1 MSSALVR
8 QALAF
13 VDPEENIGKGK
24 KRRANP
30 SRHQST
36 GQVSSHPYKQKS
48 KKQKQQQV
56 DKSKEQITE
65 ENIQKL
71 LKLSTPTANKEVAQ
85 KIVERAVKGK
95 PLIEQIKEKVDDGK
109 SILFPNEPFH
119 KFEESYFCS

>member
-36 GQVSSHPYKQKS
+36 GQVSSHPYKRKS
-48 KKQKQQQV
+48 KKQKQSS
-56 DKSKEQITE
+56 DKSNKQITE
-65 ENIQKL
+65 ENIKKL
-71 LKLSTPTANKEVAQ
+71 LQLSTPTANKEVAQ

-95 PLIEQIKEKVDDGK
+95 PLAEKIEEKVNNGK
-109 SILFPNEPFH
+109 SILFPEEPFH
-119 KFEESYFCS
+119 KFEKSYFCS